1 MNTLDTR
8 LRGWLLWLLPF
19 VVLALLIG
27 WESDW
32 GRAFQ
37 RVPEPE
43 AAPVPTPVTVA
54 LLPEYTIAGGPES
67 LRATADRTLFNPT
80 RRPAPVAVAEVAK
93 TQIRRGQFLLTGT
106 TVFGDKGIAYL
117 KETSGGK
124 ARSVKRG
131 DTINGMLVAEV
142 KADRVKFTLGD
153 DSEELVLKVAAGPKM
168 TIQPAVAPPG
178 GGAAGG
184 GAAGGTAPEPAAR
197 PVAAPPAPAGG
208 QAQVATGGVPAT
220 PQSLAERRRA
230 ARAAEAAAAQQGS
243 TTTPATSA
251 TANPATVPPG
261 GTSTWSSMQQQYQ
274 QRYAAPS
281 PK

>member
-19 VVLALLIG
+19 VALALLIG

-43 AAPVPTPVTVA
+43 AAPVPTPVSVE
-54 LLPEYTIAGGPES
+54 LLPEFTIAGAPES
-67 LRATADRTLFNPT
+67 LRATSDRTLFNPT
-80 RRPAPVAVAEVAK
+80 RRPAPVAVAEAAK

-106 TVFGDKGIAYL
+106 TVYGDKGIAYL

-168 TIQPAVAPPG
+168 TIQPAAAPPG
-178 GGAAGG
+178 GGG
-184 GAAGGTAPEPAAR
+184 GAADGAAPAAR
-197 PVAAPPAPAGG
+197 PAVAPPAPGGG
-208 QAQVATGGVPAT
+208 QGQVATGGVPAT

-243 TTTPATSA
+243 STTPATSA
-251 TANPATVPPG
+251 TANPVVVEPG
-261 GTSTWSSMQQQYQ
+261 AASSWSSMQQRYQ
-274 QRYAAPS
+274 QRTPTPAPQ
-281 PK
+281 